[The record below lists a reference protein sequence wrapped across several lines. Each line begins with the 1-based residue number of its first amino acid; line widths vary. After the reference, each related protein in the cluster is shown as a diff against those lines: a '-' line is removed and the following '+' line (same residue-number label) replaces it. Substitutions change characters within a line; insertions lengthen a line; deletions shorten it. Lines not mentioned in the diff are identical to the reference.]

1 MQYFDNV
8 ANFFKTGVNLT
19 ENIAFSQQFDRT
31 SVYLSAT
38 RMDDFSKIPGAEYS
52 RTNLMSR
59 ITSSFGKDNR
69 WSVDAKVQYIL
80 SDATNRPISGARSDN
95 YFYSMYMMPISL
107 DISRLRC

>member
-1 MQYFDNV
+1 
-8 ANFFKTGVNLT
+8 
-19 ENIAFSQQFDRT
+19 
-31 SVYLSAT
+31 
-38 RMDDFSKIPGAEYS
+38 
-52 RTNLMSR
+52 MSR

-107 DISRLRC
+107 DIREFKQAKNPEDGKNVLVGERQWSESILGKRLQYQSRQT

>member
-1 MQYFDNV
+1 MI
-8 ANFFKTGVNLT
+8 GH
-19 ENIAFSQQFDRT
+19 

-80 SDATNRPISGARSDN
+80 SDATNRPISGARSGQLFLFHVHDA
-95 YFYSMYMMPISL
+95 YFFGYK
-107 DISRLRC
+107 RV

>member
-1 MQYFDNV
+1 
-8 ANFFKTGVNLT
+8 
-19 ENIAFSQQFDRT
+19 
-31 SVYLSAT
+31 
-38 RMDDFSKIPGAEYS
+38 MDDFSKIPGAEYS

-107 DISRLRC
+107 DIREFKQAKIQKMEKCIGGRKAVVRIHIGQKITIPIKTNVIAFC